1 MEREE
6 EKGGLIRERDIIVSS
21 EQGSGLGQVIIKV
34 LIDFLDLLSIKYI
47 YLFSDEAHPKTKP
60 QLAKYKALMPV
71 AW

>member
-6 EKGGLIRERDIIVSS
+6 EESGLIRKRDIIVSS

-47 YLFSDEAHPKTKP
+47 YL
-60 QLAKYKALMPV
+60 LATRYTRR
-71 AW
+71 

>member
-21 EQGSGLGQVIIKV
+21 EQGSELGQVIIKV

-47 YLFSDEAHPKTKP
+47 YLFSDEAYPKAKL
-60 QLAKYKALMPV
+60 QLTNYQALMPV
-71 AW
+71 V

>member
-47 YLFSDEAHPKTKP
+47 YLFSDKVHLKAKL
-60 QLAKYKALMPV
+60 QLTNYQALMPV
-71 AW
+71 V

>member
-34 LIDFLDLLSIKYI
+34 LIDFLDLLSIFI
-47 YLFSDEAHPKTKP
+47 FFSDEVYPKKKP
-60 QLAKYKALMPV
+60 QLTNYQSVMLIV
-71 AW
+71 

>member
-21 EQGSGLGQVIIKV
+21 EQSSELGQVIIKV

-47 YLFSDEAHPKTKP
+47 YLFSDKSHPKAKL
-60 QLAKYKALMPV
+60 QLTNYQALMPV
-71 AW
+71 V